1 MKKIPLV
8 AQILIGFGLGT
19 AIGLALCEFA
29 SPDTTGKILPFVAPF
44 GSVLVAM
51 LKMVVYPIILFSL
64 IMGAA
69 SLPLKT
75 AGKVGGT
82 VLAWY
87 GLTSLF
93 ATVFGVVVAYALNP
107 SLGGVAK
114 DVAAGHMADAQ
125 AFAGGTGA
133 ASSSFGAFLMSFF
146 ENPFSAL
153 ANGHFLAIIVFAVA
167 FGLAARWILDN
178 EKTDETERRTVQ
190 TVLDFCDGAQ
200 RISFRLIDC
209 VVAYFPY
216 GVFALTLTN
225 FAQHGTLLFGP
236 YAKITLCVTVGVAAM
251 IFVIYPIAI
260 GLCCREN
267 PYRVLMRMRQPM
279 LTAFVTR
286 SSAATLPV
294 SFKAMDDIGVDR
306 VLSSFSLPMGAT
318 VNMNGVCVHLPVFVV
333 LAANM
338 YHLNLGLLDI
348 GTLCLLIVFA
358 AIGAGGV
365 PGGSVFLLF
374 MVLEN
379 MHLSPEQTT
388 LVVALALGIN
398 PILDMFETCCNVAG
412 DLVCTYIV
420 AKRNGLA
427 TNFSVNRL

>member
-1 MKKIPLV
+1 MMKKIPLI
-8 AQILIGFGLGT
+8 AQILIGFVLGT
-19 AIGLALCEFA
+19 VIGLVLCKYV
-29 SPDTTGKILPFVAPF
+29 SPETTKRILPFIEPF

-75 AGKVGGT
+75 AGKVGGS
-82 VLAWY
+82 VLIWY
-87 GLTSLF
+87 GATSLF
-93 ATVFGVVVAYALNP
+93 ATVFGVVVAYLLNP
-107 SLGGVAK
+107 TLGGAAT
-114 DVAAGHMADAQ
+114 DVAAGQMDKVQ
-125 AFAGGTGA
+125 AFTGGGGA
-133 ASSSFGAFLMSFF
+133 NASTFSSFLMSFF
-146 ENPFSAL
+146 ENPFAAL
-153 ANGHFLAIIVFAVA
+153 SNGHFLAIIVFAVS
-167 FGLAARWILDN
+167 FGLAARWILDSDQ
-178 EKTDETERRTVQ
+178 TDDEARRAVK
-190 TVLDFCDGAQ
+190 TVLSFCDGAQ
-200 RISFRLIDC
+200 RISFKLIDC

-236 YAKITLCVTVGVAAM
+236 YAKITLCVVVGVAAM
-251 IFVIYPIAI
+251 VFVIYPIAI
-260 GLCCREN
+260 GLFCHEN
-267 PYRVLMRMRQPM
+267 PYRVLAQMRQPM

-294 SFKAMDDIGVDR
+294 SFKAMDEMGVDR

-338 YHLNLGLLDI
+338 YHLNLSILDV

-379 MHLSPEQTT
+379 MHLEPAQVT
-388 LVVALALGIN
+388 LIVALALGIN

-412 DLVCTYIV
+412 DVVATYIV
-420 AKRNGLA
+420 AKKNALVAKRG
-427 TNFSVNRL
+427 